1 MTAMTVPEARRSPGI
16 ALDTSRDKLP
26 RKSAGDEAQPG
37 PELTVVVPTLNER
50 ANVPLLVE
58 RLAEALDGIRW
69 EVVFVDDDSK
79 DGTMQAVRALAS
91 ADRRVRGLRRIVRR
105 GLSGACLEGM
115 LSSSAPIVAVM
126 DADLQHDEKCL
137 PEMFRLLKAGDADLI
152 VATRY
157 EAGGSAADGFGQIR
171 AQGSKLAVR
180 LARSLLGVEL
190 SDPMSGFFML
200 RHEIVDAV
208 APRLSQQGFKILLD
222 IVATAGEPLR
232 IREIPYR
239 FGQRLHGESKLDA
252 SVVLEYLGLLVAKA
266 SGDLVSTR
274 FLAFGMV
281 GSAGVLV
288 HLATLRLLL
297 LNGLTFTPA
306 QTAAML
312 TAMTFNYTVNNAL
325 TYRDRRRR
333 GWRFFTGWGMFAVL
347 CSFGVVAGVGISS
360 VFYQSEP
367 RWWLAGLAGAAVGAA
382 WNYVTN
388 SAITWRAR

>member
-1 MTAMTVPEARRSPGI
+1 MATATPEADQTPPS
-16 ALDTSRDKLP
+16 
-26 RKSAGDEAQPG
+26 SANGPLTAATRNSSDYTAQPG

-58 RLAEALDGIRW
+58 RLAEALDGIDW
-69 EVVFVDDDSK
+69 EVVFVDDNSK
-79 DGTMQAVRALAS
+79 DGTMQVVRELAG
-91 ADRRVRGLRRIVRR
+91 ANRRVRGIHRIFRR

-126 DADLQHDEKCL
+126 DADLQHDETCL
-137 PEMFRLLKAGDADLI
+137 SEMFRLIRNGDTDLV

-157 EAGGSAADGFGQIR
+157 DTGGSASDGFGDFR
-171 AQGSKLAVR
+171 ARGSKLAIQ
-180 LARSLLGVEL
+180 LAKSLLKVDM

-200 RHEIVDAV
+200 RHEVVDAV

-222 IVATAGEPLR
+222 IVASSRAPLR
-232 IREIPYR
+232 IKEIPYR
-239 FGQRLHGESKLDA
+239 FRQRLHGESKLDA
-252 SVVLEYLGLLVAKA
+252 TVVLEYLGLLVAKL

-274 FLAFGMV
+274 FLAFGMT
-281 GSAGVLV
+281 GSAGVIV
-288 HLATLRLLL
+288 HLAVLRLLL
-297 LNGLTFTPA
+297 LNGLSFTPA
-306 QTAAML
+306 QTGAML

-325 TYRDRRRR
+325 TYRDRRRT
-333 GWRFFTGWGMFAVL
+333 GWRFFTGLAMFAGL
-347 CSFGVVAGVGISS
+347 CSFGLAAGVGISS

-367 RWWLAGLAGAAVGAA
+367 RWWLAGLAGAAVGSI

>member
-1 MTAMTVPEARRSPGI
+1 MPIFTREGT
-16 ALDTSRDKLP
+16 DTP
-26 RKSAGDEAQPG
+26 VQPG

-50 ANVPLLVE
+50 ANIPLLVE
-58 RLAEALDGIRW
+58 RMAEAIIGINW
-69 EVVFVDDDSK
+69 EIVFVDDDSK
-79 DGTMQAVRALAS
+79 DGTIQAVRSLAN
-91 ADRRVRGLRRIVRR
+91 ADHRVRGLRRIVRR
-105 GLSGACLEGM
+105 GLAGACLEGM

-137 PEMFRLLKAGDADLI
+137 PEMFRLLGAGDTDLV

-157 EAGGSAADGFGQIR
+157 DAGGSASDGFGDFR
-171 AQGSKLAVR
+171 ARGSKLAVR
-180 LARSLLGVEL
+180 LAKSLLKIEL

-200 RHEIVDAV
+200 RREIVDEI

-222 IVATAGEPLR
+222 MVASSQRPLR

-252 SVVLEYLGLLVAKA
+252 TVVLEYLGLLVAKA

-281 GSAGVLV
+281 GSAGVIV

-297 LNGLTFTPA
+297 VNGLTFTPA
-306 QTAAML
+306 QTAAMF
-312 TAMTFNYTVNNAL
+312 TAMAFNYTVNNSL

-333 GWRFFTGWGMFAVL
+333 GWRFFTGLGMFAAL
-347 CSFGVVAGVGISS
+347 CSFGVVAGVGVSS

-388 SAITWRAR
+388 SAVTWRSR

>member
-1 MTAMTVPEARRSPGI
+1 MRYQPAADP
-16 ALDTSRDKLP
+16 
-26 RKSAGDEAQPG
+26 AGQREEGLGENAELRVSLPG

-58 RLAEALDGIRW
+58 KLAVALAGIRW
-69 EVVFVDDDSK
+69 EVVFADDDSK
-79 DGTMQAVRALAS
+79 DGTIEEVRRLARS
-91 ADRRVRGLRRIVRR
+91 DHRVRGFRRIARR

-115 LSSSAPIVAVM
+115 LASSAPIVAVM

-137 PEMFRLLKAGDADLI
+137 PEMFRLLTTTDTDLV

-157 EAGGSAADGFGQIR
+157 SEGGSAAEGFGDIR
-171 AQGSKLAVR
+171 ARGSRLAVQ
-180 LARSLLGVEL
+180 LAQSLLKVEL

-200 RHEIVDAV
+200 RHEIVDAA

-222 IVATAGEPLR
+222 IVATTRNPLK
-232 IREIPYR
+232 IKEIPYR
-239 FGQRLHGESKLDA
+239 FGQRLHGQSKLDA
-252 SVVLEYLGLLVAKA
+252 SVVLEYLGLLVSKA
-266 SGDLVSTR
+266 SGDIISTR

-281 GSAGVLV
+281 GSAGVVV
-288 HLATLRLLL
+288 HLAVLRLLL
-297 LNGLTFTPA
+297 VNGVTFTPA

-312 TAMTFNYTVNNAL
+312 VAMTFNYTLNNML

-333 GWRFFTGWGMFAVL
+333 GWQFLTGLGMFAVL
-347 CSFGVVAGVGISS
+347 CSFGVIAGVGISS

-367 RWWLAGLAGAAVGAA
+367 RWWLAGLAGAVVSAA
-382 WNYVTN
+382 WNYITN

>member
-1 MTAMTVPEARRSPGI
+1 MTSQE
-16 ALDTSRDKLP
+16 
-26 RKSAGDEAQPG
+26 SAWERAPDMPPPTLTRQAETIVGPQPG
-37 PELTVVVPTLNER
+37 PELTVVVPTLNEK
-50 ANVPLLVE
+50 ANIPLLVE
-58 RLAEALDGIRW
+58 RLADALAGIRW
-69 EVVFVDDDSK
+69 EVVFADDDSK
-79 DGTMQAVRALAS
+79 DGTIQAVRRIAT
-91 ADRRVRGLRRIVRR
+91 ADSRVRGLRRIARH

-137 PEMFRLLKAGDADLI
+137 PEMFNLLKATDADLV

-157 EAGGSAADGFGQIR
+157 NTGGSAAEGFGTIR
-171 AQGSKLAVR
+171 AWGSRLAVR
-180 LARSLLGVEL
+180 LAKSLLRIEL

-200 RHEIVDAV
+200 RHEIVDAA

-222 IVATAGEPLR
+222 IVATTREPLR

-281 GSAGVLV
+281 GSAGVIV

-297 LNGLTFTPA
+297 VNGLTFTPA
-306 QTAAML
+306 QTTAML
-312 TAMTFNYTVNNAL
+312 VAMTFNYTINNAL

-333 GWRFFTGWGMFAVL
+333 GWRFFTGLGMFAGL
-347 CSFGVVAGVGISS
+347 CSFGVVAGVGVST
-360 VFYQSEP
+360 VFYESEP

>member
-1 MTAMTVPEARRSPGI
+1 MATATPEADQTPPS
-16 ALDTSRDKLP
+16 
-26 RKSAGDEAQPG
+26 SANGPLTAAARNSSDYMAQPG

-58 RLAEALDGIRW
+58 RLAEALDGIDW
-69 EVVFVDDDSK
+69 EVVFVDDNSK
-79 DGTMQAVRALAS
+79 DGTMQVVRELAGVN
-91 ADRRVRGLRRIVRR
+91 RRVRGIHRIFRR

-126 DADLQHDEKCL
+126 DADLQHDETCL
-137 PEMFRLLKAGDADLI
+137 SEMFRLIRNGDTDLV

-157 EAGGSAADGFGQIR
+157 DTGGSATEGFGDVR
-171 AQGSKLAVR
+171 ARGSKLAIQ
-180 LARSLLGVEL
+180 LAKSLLKVDM

-200 RHEIVDAV
+200 RHEVVDAV

-222 IVATAGEPLR
+222 IVASSRAPLR
-232 IREIPYR
+232 IKEIPYR
-239 FGQRLHGESKLDA
+239 FRQRLHGESKLDA
-252 SVVLEYLGLLVAKA
+252 TVVLEYLGLLVAKL

-274 FLAFGMV
+274 FLAFGMT
-281 GSAGVLV
+281 GSAGVIV
-288 HLATLRLLL
+288 HLAVLRLLL
-297 LNGLTFTPA
+297 LNGLSFTPA
-306 QTAAML
+306 QTGAML

-325 TYRDRRRR
+325 TYRDRRRT
-333 GWRFFTGWGMFAVL
+333 GWRFFTGLAMFAGL
-347 CSFGVVAGVGISS
+347 CSFGLAAGVGISS

-367 RWWLAGLAGAAVGAA
+367 RWWLAGLAGAAVGSI